1 MMDFSPRPSQQAI
14 LRYTGGRL
22 GIAAVPGA
30 GKTHILSALAA
41 QIIHNDGLQDG
52 QEVLIVTLVNSAV
65 DNFEARIKRFFAER
79 PIQALYKYRVRTLHG
94 LAHDIV
100 REKPARVGLEERFSI
115 IDEREA
121 GFIRREAVNA
131 WLASHAERLDDYLD
145 PALDDSKRDWVRRQQ
160 LPELLDSLAMA
171 FIRSSKD
178 RLLTPESLRA
188 KLDSSLAPLPLAELG
203 WSIYADYQRALAYR
217 GAVDFDDLIR
227 LALTLLESDDEYLE
241 RLRFRYPFILED
253 EAQDS
258 SLSQQRILGLLSGGV
273 VSIRPD
279 EHGATRPPD
288 SNGGNWVRVGDPNQA
303 IFETFTTA
311 DPELLRQFIAE
322 NPSQD
327 MPESGRSQ
335 QSIISLA
342 NHLIDWVMSS
352 HPIPEARTSLSL
364 PHIEPVPEGYEP
376 VNPPDNPEAI
386 RLISKKYTPEEE
398 LEAVVKSVKG
408 YVDSVADLP
417 DEQKPTIAILVPRN
431 NRGIEVID
439 ALKKRG
445 IETIELISSTSN
457 TRAAAGS
464 LNYLLS
470 YLADP
475 QSASKL
481 SKAYRV
487 WRRDWRE
494 GMSLRGGSS
503 SEAYRDPTKQ
513 SPDEDMSLRGTK
525 QSPDEDTSLRGTKQS
540 PDEVMSLRGTKQSPD
555 EDMSLRGTKQS
566 PDEDMSLRG
575 TKQSPDDKGIASGQ
589 RTSLAMTS
597 DEEGVAMS
605 RSALLATTSTLLRK
619 MVNVE
624 NFVAPSQADDWLAG
638 LGESEAEHVIQ
649 ELSEFRVYVQRWLN
663 AVTLPIDQLVL
674 TLAQDVFS
682 KASDLA
688 LAHKLALVLRQ
699 AANGHADWRLPELS
713 SELALIARNE
723 RRFIGFSSDDS
734 GFDPERHRGAVVV
747 TTMHKAKGLEWD
759 RVYLMSVNNYDFP
772 SLQPYDRYIS
782 EKWFVRSDGLDT
794 SEKSARSTRPPEYPN
809 KRLNLEAEALAQL
822 SALESKSEYEW
833 YEEGAATAQSRLDY
847 VKERLRLLYV
857 GITRAKKD
865 LIVTWNSGRQG
876 DATPSLAMSELMGW
890 WEK

>member
-1 MMDFSPRPSQQAI
+1 MTPPFTPRPSQQNI

-41 QIIHNDGLQDG
+41 QIIHSGALQDD

-65 DNFEARIKRFFAER
+65 DNFEARIKKFFDN
-79 PIQALYKYRVRTLHG
+79 PLQALYKYRVRTLHG

-121 GFIRREAVNA
+121 GFIRRESVNA
-131 WLASHAERLDDYLD
+131 WLASNSLDDYLD
-145 PALDDSKRDWVRRQQ
+145 PELDASKRDWLRREQ
-160 LPELLDSLAMA
+160 LPDMVDSLALA
-171 FIRSSKD
+171 FIRSAKD

-188 KLDSSLAPLPLAELG
+188 KLDASPAPLPLAELG

-227 LALTLLESDDEYLE
+227 LALTLLESDTEFLE

-258 SLSQQRILGLLSGGV
+258 SLSQQRILSLLSGGV

-279 EHGATRPPD
+279 EHRATRPPE
-288 SNGGNWVRVGDPNQA
+288 SNGGNWIRVGDPNQA

-311 DPELLRQFIAE
+311 DPELLREFIRT
-322 NPSQD
+322 NPSAD

-335 QSIISLA
+335 PSIIALA
-342 NHLIDWVMSS
+342 NHLIDWVMTA
-352 HPIPEARTSLSL
+352 HPIPEARTALSL

-376 VNPPDNPEAI
+376 VNPSDNPEAI
-386 RLISKKYTPEEE
+386 RFISTKFTPEQE
-398 LEAVVKSVKG
+398 LEAVVKSVKNHL
-408 YVDSVADLP
+408 DSFAEKP
-417 DEQKPTIAILVPRN
+417 IEEQPTIAVLVPRN
-431 NRGIEVID
+431 QRGVEVID
-439 ALKKRG
+439 ALRKRG
-445 IETIELISSTSN
+445 IEPIELVSSTSE

-475 QSASKL
+475 GSASKL
-481 SKAYRV
+481 ARAYQV
-487 WRRDWRE
+487 YRRDIFGTNRNVGTGLAPVQGEGDSASEKGDRE
-494 GMSLRGGSS
+494 GR
-503 SEAYRDPTKQ
+503 
-513 SPDEDMSLRGTK
+513 PDNIE
-525 QSPDEDTSLRGTKQS
+525 QIP
-540 PDEVMSLRGTKQSPD
+540 
-555 EDMSLRGTKQS
+555 
-566 PDEDMSLRG
+566 
-575 TKQSPDDKGIASGQ
+575 A
-589 RTSLAMTS
+589 
-597 DEEGVAMS
+597 
-605 RSALLATTSTLLRK
+605 LLRK
-619 MVNVE
+619 MVDVE
-624 NFVAPSQADDWLAG
+624 NFIAPRQDNDWLATV
-638 LGESEAEHVIQ
+638 GESETEPVIQ
-649 ELSEFRVYVQRWLN
+649 ELSAFRVNVQRWLN

-682 KASDLA
+682 EASDLA
-688 LAHKLALVLRQ
+688 LAHKLALVLRG
-699 AANGHADWRLPELS
+699 AANDHADWRLPELT
-713 SELALIARNE
+713 SELAVIAKNE

-734 GFDPERHRGAVVV
+734 GFDPERHRGKVVV

-759 RVYLMSVNNYDFP
+759 RVYMMSVNNYDFP
-772 SLQPYDRYIS
+772 SSMPNDRFIS
-782 EKWFVRSDGLDT
+782 EKWFVRGVSIRPATNTQGY
-794 SEKSARSTRPPEYPN
+794 STTA
-809 KRLNLEAEALAQL
+809 LNLEAEALAQL
-822 SALESKSEYEW
+822 TALESNGEFDW
-833 YEEGAATAQSRLDY
+833 YEEGAATMQSRLGY

-876 DATPSLAMSELMGW
+876 DATPSLAMSEVMGW
-890 WEK
+890 WEGTR

>member
-14 LRYTGGRL
+14 LRYTSGRL

-41 QIIHNDGLQDG
+41 QIIHNNQLQDG

-65 DNFEARIKRFFAER
+65 DNFEARIKKFFAER

-94 LAHDIV
+94 LAHDIL

-131 WLASHAERLDDYLD
+131 WLASHSLDDYLD
-145 PALDDSKRDWVRRQQ
+145 ASLDDSKRDWVRRQQ
-160 LPELLDSLAMA
+160 LPDLLDSLALA

-188 KLDSSLAPLPLAELG
+188 KLGASPAPLPLAELG

-227 LALTLLESDDEYLE
+227 LALTLLENDEEYLE

-258 SLSQQRILGLLSGGV
+258 SLSQQRILGLLSG
-273 VSIRPD
+273 D
-279 EHGATRPPD
+279 
-288 SNGGNWVRVGDPNQA
+288 GGNWVRVGDPNQA

-322 NPSQD
+322 NPSKD

-335 QSIISLA
+335 PSIIALA
-342 NHLIDWVMSS
+342 NHLIDWTLNE
-352 HPIPEARTSLSL
+352 HPVASVRGALDV
-364 PHIEPVPEGYEP
+364 PHIQPVPEGYEP

-398 LEAVVKSVKG
+398 LEAVVKSVKSHL
-408 YVDSVADLP
+408 DSVADLP
-417 DEQKPTIAILVPRN
+417 HEEQPTIAILVPRN
-431 NRGIEVID
+431 ARGIEVIE

-445 IETIELISSTSN
+445 VETIELISSTST

-464 LNYLLS
+464 LNYLLA

-513 SPDEDMSLRGTK
+513 SPVEG
-525 QSPDEDTSLRGTKQS
+525 
-540 PDEVMSLRGTKQSPD
+540 
-555 EDMSLRGTKQS
+555 
-566 PDEDMSLRG
+566 MSLRG
-575 TKQSPDDKGIASGQ
+575 TKQSPDDEGIASGQ

-597 DEEGVAMS
+597 DEEGVATS

-649 ELSEFRVYVQRWLN
+649 ELKDFRVYLQRWLN

-682 KASDLA
+682 EASDLA

-699 AANGHADWRLPELS
+699 AANSHADWRLPELS
-713 SELALIARNE
+713 SELALIAKNE

-734 GFDPERHRGAVVV
+734 GFDPERHRGAAVV
-747 TTMHKAKGLEWD
+747 TTLHKAKGLEWD

-772 SLQPYDRYIS
+772 SLQSYDRYIS
-782 EKWFVRSDGLDT
+782 EKWFVRGG
-794 SEKSARSTRPPEYPN
+794 
-809 KRLNLEAEALAQL
+809 LNLEAEALAQL
-822 SALESKSEYEW
+822 SALESNSEYDW

-876 DATPSLAMSELMGW
+876 DAQMSLAMSALMGW
-890 WEK
+890 VGKKITSYVNPNN